1 MRQEML
7 TRSGAPDF
15 ICLPFGWRI
24 HFAMSFLPLLAF
36 QPLLAKYESSM
47 SEYMVSRVSDAFIFL
62 PFYIS
67 MWCISMSVIV
77 LARDGNPLRTGA
89 VGPFL
94 VLCLVLSYVSCTH
107 ALWFLHG
114 RDVSLFMW
122 CECYCYQ
129 FCQKMDSVLLEINF
143 VCLMSDS
150 LTAGRC
156 LVEAFTCGLFTITGK
171 Y

>member
-1 MRQEML
+1 ML

-15 ICLPFGWRI
+15 ICLPFCWRI

-36 QPLLAKYESSM
+36 QPLLAKYENSL
-47 SEYMVSRVSDAFIFL
+47 SECMVSHVGDALILFL

-67 MWCISMSVIV
+67 MSQWCVFMSVIV

-89 VGPFL
+89 VGPLL

-114 RDVSLFMW
+114 KEVLLCMW
-122 CECYCYQ
+122 CECL
-129 FCQKMDSVLLEINF
+129 FCRKMDLAYWKLILS
-143 VCLMSDS
+143 
-150 LTAGRC
+150 A
-156 LVEAFTCGLFTITGK
+156 
-171 Y
+171 